1 MCWYGNMFGA
11 QLSTTVPV
19 ILNEVHYDD
28 VHYMSLAETDC
39 GTMLRLLGVLIFG
52 VR

>member
-19 ILNEVHYDD
+19 ILNEVHY
-28 VHYMSLAETDC
+28 MSLAETDC
-39 GTMLRLLGVLIFG
+39 GTMLRLLGVLISG